1 MGCMVAQWLV
11 ASHQA
16 SNLIMTFLFGVSF
29 FLCCSHVFPATCKSA
44 GLTLQIAQG
53 VKCDEYVN
61 TGV

>member
-1 MGCMVAQWLV
+1 MVAQWLV

-29 FLCCSHVFPATCKSA
+29 FLRVFPATCKSA